1 MYANFGGMNEW
12 PELIA
17 LVFGGFA
24 AGLINTI
31 AGNGS
36 AITLP
41 LLMWVGLDPNTANA
55 TNRVGA
61 IFQTSSAMASLPKT
75 RRTKYLFKESYF
87 IIPPI
92 VIGSAV
98 GAWLAVDIP
107 EDLMR
112 ISIGSLMVVLLIT
125 MLLNPKKWLIKTDG
139 TKKRKTLGT
148 WLSFLA
154 LGFYGGFI
162 QMGFGI
168 FFLSLAVL
176 MAKYALRDGNI
187 MKLFTAFLMTIPSFA
202 IFAFSGS
209 IEWMYGLSL
218 ALGTTLGA
226 RFGTKKV
233 IQHPRANDITRKVLI
248 GVILIAIF
256 KMFEP
261 YLSFIS

>member
-1 MYANFGGMNEW
+1 MYANFAAMWEG
-12 PELIA
+12 LDLLA
-17 LVFGGFA
+17 LVAGGFA

-61 IFQTSSAMASLPKT
+61 IFQTVSAMGSLPKSA
-75 RRTKYLFKESYF
+75 RTKYLIKESYF
-87 IIPPI
+87 IIPPM
-92 VIGSAV
+92 VIGSV
-98 GAWLAVDIP
+98 IGSLLAVDIP

-112 ISIGSLMVVLLIT
+112 IAIGVLMIVLLAT
-125 MLLNPKKWLIKTDG
+125 MLLNPKKWLIQTDSS
-139 TKKRKTLGT
+139 KRKKTPT
-148 WLSFLA
+148 IWLSFLV
-154 LGFYGGFI
+154 LGLYGGFI

-168 FFLSLAVL
+168 FFLSITVL

-187 MKLFTAFLMTIPSFA
+187 MKLFIALIMTIPSFA

-209 IEWMYGLSL
+209 IEWKYGLSL
-218 ALGTTLGA
+218 AVGTTLGA
-226 RFGTKKV
+226 RLGSRK
-233 IQHPRANDITRKVLI
+233 IIAHPKANTITRYVLI
-248 GVILIAIF
+248 TVILVAIY

-261 YLSFIS
+261 YIVAA

>member
-1 MYANFGGMNEW
+1 MAGINCLSLW
-12 PELIA
+12 R
-17 LVFGGFA
+17 FA

-61 IFQTSSAMASLPKT
+61 IFQTSSAMVSLPKT
-75 RRTKYLFKESYF
+75 QRTKYLFRESYF

-92 VIGSAV
+92 VIGASL
-98 GAWLAVDIP
+98 GAMLAVDIP

-112 ISIGSLMVVLLIT
+112 ISIGCLMIVLLVT
-125 MLLNPKKWLIKTDG
+125 MILNPKKWLIKTDG
-139 TKKRKTLGT
+139 SRQRKTVGT
-148 WLSFLA
+148 WLSFLG
-154 LGFYGGFI
+154 LGLYGGFI

-187 MKLFTAFLMTIPSFA
+187 MKLFTAFLMTIPSFL
-202 IFAFSGS
+202 IFAWSGS

-218 ALGTTLGA
+218 AVGTTLGA
-226 RFGTKKV
+226 RLGTKKI
-233 IQHPRANDITRKVLI
+233 IQHPKANAITRKVLI
-248 GVILIAIF
+248 VVILIAIF

-261 YLSFIS
+261 YLPQIF

>member
-61 IFQTSSAMASLPKT
+61 IFQTSSAMVALDKT
-75 RRTKYLFKESYF
+75 KRNKYLFRESYF

-92 VIGSAV
+92 VIGSAI
-98 GAWLAVDIP
+98 GAWFAVDIP
-107 EDLMR
+107 EDVMR
-112 ISIGSLMVVLLIT
+112 ISIGSLMIVLLIT
-125 MLLNPKKWLIKTDG
+125 MLLNPKKWLIQTDG
-139 TKKRKTLGT
+139 SKKRKTVGT
-148 WLSFLA
+148 WLSFLG
-154 LGFYGGFI
+154 LGLYGGFI

-187 MKLFTAFLMTIPSFA
+187 MKLFTALLMTIPSFL
-202 IFAFSGS
+202 IFALSGA
-209 IEWMYGLSL
+209 IEWTYGLSL

-226 RFGTKKV
+226 RFGTKKI
-233 IQHPRANDITRKVLI
+233 IQHPRANAITRKVLI
-248 GVILIAIF
+248 GVILVAII

-261 YLSFIS
+261 YVAPYL